1 MQARDEMKISERS
14 TVTVGVLIVL
24 LGMAAAWGNINTR
37 VDGVEKAQNVAQNEK
52 LEDRKLL
59 IEIRSSVSRI
69 EGRLENR

>member
-1 MQARDEMKISERS
+1 MKLSERS
-14 TVTVGVLIVL
+14 TVTVGVLVL
-24 LGMAAAWGNINTR
+24 LLGVAAAWGNISTR
-37 VDGVEKAQNVAQNEK
+37 VDGVEKAQAAEHSEK